1 MLVEEEV
8 LDSMRT
14 ILLMLGRGGISNLS
28 ILPLFFFFLGWVT
41 TAQPDVFTYDAK
53 LLPKPILGNSL
64 ATSTSS
70 MDVMSQ

>member
-1 MLVEEEV
+1 MLVGEEV

-14 ILLMLGRGGISNLS
+14 ILLMLGGGGGMSNLS

-53 LLPKPILGNSL
+53 PILGNSL

-70 MDVMSQ
+70 TVVMSQ